1 MSFYNREQYIRNIIE
16 SRVIMRDM
24 LSLMRYQEEN
34 FAWLENNNS
43 TYRHNNPIIQQN
55 RGRTTSRRNERQ
67 QNNGHTTSS
76 MNGRQQNRNRPQ
88 YTYFVNN
95 NSQSTPTPTPRLFP
109 TTSPTDTLQSLADI
123 FTNSIMNEFGSSMSP
138 VVVHPTQQ
146 TITTTTETI
155 PFVEISEPIYTQC
168 PISHEQFDIN
178 SAVTRIRHCGHY
190 FDPESILHWLT
201 TSVICPVCR
210 HDIRDGVENTSNIN
224 QPERV
229 EDDINNSNDEI
240 QNTSPDTLETF
251 MNDVSRDI
259 LERNGNNLSLQFEF
273 IPLLNPQN
281 NNTNDRSMDDNI

>member
-1 MSFYNREQYIRNIIE
+1 MSYYREQYIRNINE
-16 SRVIMRDM
+16 TRFIMREM
-24 LSLMRYQEEN
+24 LSLMRDQEEN
-34 FAWLENNNS
+34 FAWLENNS

-55 RGRTTSRRNERQ
+55 HGRTTSHRNERHQNHGRTTSRR
-67 QNNGHTTSS
+67 
-76 MNGRQQNRNRPQ
+76 NGRQQNRNRPQ
-88 YTYFVNN
+88 YTYFMNN
-95 NSQSTPTPTPRLFP
+95 NSQSTPTPRSFP
-109 TTSPTDTLQSLADI
+109 MTSPTDTLQSLADI

-178 SAVTRIRHCGHY
+178 SAVTRVRHCGHY
-190 FDPESILHWLT
+190 FDPESILQWLT

-229 EDDINNSNDEI
+229 EDNINNSNDEI
-240 QNTSPDTLETF
+240 QNTSPDTLDTF

-259 LERNGNNLSLQFEF
+259 LERNGNNLSLHFEF
-273 IPLLNPQN
+273 IPLLNSQN